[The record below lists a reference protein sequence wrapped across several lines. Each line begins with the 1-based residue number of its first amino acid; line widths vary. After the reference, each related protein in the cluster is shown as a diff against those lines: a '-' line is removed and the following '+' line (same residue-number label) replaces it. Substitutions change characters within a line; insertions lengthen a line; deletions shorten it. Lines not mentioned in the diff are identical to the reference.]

1 MAGFVLFPW
10 AQVLLLRAAN
20 GFVRLLHDEL
30 MVFLS
35 WLPQVPCIDQLI
47 LFVKDMASSKV
58 YLFDE
63 IAKHNKTKDC
73 WLIIS
78 GKVYD
83 VTSFMDDH
91 PGGDEVLLSSTGK
104 DATNDFEDVGHSD
117 DARETMEKYV
127 IGEVDATTVPTK
139 RLYVGPGL
147 GGANPKDDKQGAL
160 IKILQLLV
168 PLLILGLALAV
179 RTYTKKE

>member
-1 MAGFVLFPW
+1 
-10 AQVLLLRAAN
+10 
-20 GFVRLLHDEL
+20 
-30 MVFLS
+30 
-35 WLPQVPCIDQLI
+35 
-47 LFVKDMASSKV
+47 MASSKV

-117 DARETMEKYV
+117 DAREMMEKYV

-139 RLYVGPGL
+139 RLYVGRGL

-168 PLLILGLALAV
+168 PLLILGLALVV